1 MKWELLLIDDE
12 RCILDSLA
20 ELLTEDD
27 IVVTKATN
35 GLEGLSLLKEKH
47 FDVVVTDLSMP
58 HMDGQEMFIQARADG
73 IHVPMIFFSASVN
86 QKDIQALKDV
96 GAHAVVMKP
105 HFERLSVEIN
115 SVLNKNQFM
124 FAKEYELEFYQE

>member
-12 RCILDSLA
+12 QCILESLA

-27 IVVTKATN
+27 IIVTTARN
-35 GLEGLSLLKEKH
+35 GVEGLSLLKEKH

-58 HMDGQEMFIQARADG
+58 KMDGHQMFVQARADG
-73 IHVPMIFFSASVN
+73 ICVPVIFFSASAN
-86 QKDIQALKDV
+86 PIEIQALKNA
-96 GAHAVVMKP
+96 GAQAVVMKP